1 MIMPNLLLQKPS
13 KNSKAKDHLIALERR
28 MQSWLKGDHMELLH
42 EGETIQKDLTQ
53 QLTKGDIGKISKKF
67 AALMKGNVN
76 AAINLLTG
84 MRNGNITP
92 EQRNIEPS
100 QTETSPPKRC

>member
-13 KNSKAKDHLIALERR
+13 KNSEAKDHLIALERR

-53 QLTKGDIGKISKKF
+53 QLTKGDIGKISKF
-67 AALMKGNVN
+67 AGLMKGNVN
-76 AAINLLTG
+76 AAINLLIG

-100 QTETSPPKRC
+100 QTETSRPK